1 MAEFVRKNAVGLYRE
16 TKDGYSDPEC
26 THVVLSK
33 KEYDKLNDDIDFQ
46 KKIARDTETAA
57 KKRLSELVNE
67 ANSKI
72 ETAKEN
78 ANSKIEVAEQE
89 LAEAR
94 KEIEYQKKLNGNL
107 LRIAKERAN
116 SDRKLKPKKSHTG
129 YVVISSRETEYR
141 YKEDK
146 RHWNKAVLWETVL
159 QSPYTV
165 EFTEEQ
171 AREQIRELFKKDE
184 NDSWIIGKIG
194 IVAKWFINYE
204 DMLDTQEYQKEF
216 QYLNTVIR
224 QQLRANYITGY
235 WEVILQHTK
244 SLENVPKDMM
254 RCSYV

>member
-33 KEYDKLNDDIDFQ
+33 KEYDELNNDINFQ
-46 KKIARDTETAA
+46 KKITKDTEAAA
-57 KKRLSELVNE
+57 KKRLNELVDE

-72 ETAKEN
+72 KAVNEN
-78 ANSKIEVAEQE
+78 ANSKINAAEKE
-89 LAEAR
+89 LAEAW
-94 KEIEYQKKLNGNL
+94 KEIEYQKNLNGNL

-129 YVVISSRETEYR
+129 YVVLSSREIEYR

-146 RHWNKAVLWETVL
+146 RHWNKVVLWETVL

-184 NDSWIIGKIG
+184 NDNWIIGKIG
-194 IVAKWFINYE
+194 ITAEWFVNYE
-204 DMLDTQEYQKEF
+204 DMIDTQEYQREF
-216 QYLNTVIR
+216 QYLNIVIR

-244 SLENVPKDMM
+244 PLENVPKDMM
-254 RCSYV
+254 RCNCV

>member
-33 KEYDKLNDDIDFQ
+33 KEYDELNDDIDFQ
-46 KKIARDTETAA
+46 KKRARDIEAAA
-57 KKRLSELVNE
+57 KKRLSELVDE

-72 ETAKEN
+72 EMAKEN
-78 ANSKIEVAEQE
+78 ANSKIEASEQE

-94 KEIEYQKKLNGNL
+94 KEIAYQKNLNGNL
-107 LRIAKERAN
+107 LRMAKERAN

-129 YVVISSRETEYR
+129 YIVLSSREIEYR
-141 YKEDK
+141 YKDDK
-146 RHWNKAVLWETVL
+146 RHWNKTVLWETIL

-171 AREQIRELFKKDE
+171 TREQMRELFEKDE

-194 IVAKWFINYE
+194 ITAMWLSNYE
-204 DMLDTQEYQKEF
+204 DMIDSQDYQKEF

-244 SLENVPKDMM
+244 PLENVPKDMM
-254 RCSYV
+254 RCSCV